1 MKILKI
7 GKLLSLV
14 LVCSLLAT
22 CIAFTASAADT
33 KVTPSNEDYSVSFKD
48 LKGGIYISNKTSI
61 GTEVGTEYY
70 MTYTVKSVEHNVTRR
85 QHGVI
90 GTNVPTVAFP
100 YSTPEEGKGGL
111 MYYSDRDLML
121 KEGTTYFLKF
131 TITEDGYDYR
141 VGWGKGEDSRYVEFH
156 SKTGKVTSG
165 LGYFGVWF
173 EDVDFSAELIKVRC
187 YDKDGND
194 LGVQVNRKEATVY
207 VDQPMANDTEVE
219 HSYDIKVENQYVMN
233 ISNKYVPT
241 SDTVYMEYTV
251 KSGELARFE
260 QVGLVL
266 TDAPYLGFPYG
277 NGIMYYNQY
286 SRTLENMT
294 PGPLME
300 EGASYVIK
308 FERKADQFAVRAEKT
323 KDGKTTLVDFNVTY
337 GEYIKEQHFFG
348 IWLSGIGTYANN
360 FELVN
365 FKCYDS
371 NKVNLGVFCNLPATI
386 THYGGLEDYR
396 GLEGIFYSEE
406 KGIRLDLNA
415 DRTVAVT
422 QNGTRKEGSYSI
434 SNDLVVT
441 TNIDGVEETYDY
453 FYTFITDKDGNRYE
467 RMGMFKVSF
476 ETAGGNEV
484 PMQLVGAEQNFLATK
499 PEAPTMEGAQFVG
512 WFTSDGQEFDFN
524 TVITKSITLY
534 AKWDNINYVNAVTE
548 ETQNNSWLLL
558 FIGGTAVLLAGT
570 IVGIVV
576 IKRAKKHENV
586 N

>member
-1 MKILKI
+1 MRIFKL
-7 GKLLSLV
+7 GKLFALV

-22 CIAFTASAADT
+22 CIAFTASAAEE
-33 KVTPSNEDYSVSFKD
+33 KVIPSDEDYSVSFKD

-61 GTEVGTEYY
+61 GTAVGTEYY
-70 MTYTVKSVEHNVTRR
+70 MTYTVKSVEHNSTYR

-90 GTNVPTVAFP
+90 GTNVPTVAYP
-100 YSTPEEGKGGL
+100 YSTPEADKGGL
-111 MYYSDRDLML
+111 MYYDLRDQML
-121 KEGTTYFLKF
+121 TEGTTYFLKF

-156 SKTGKVTSG
+156 TTLSRVTSG

-173 EDVDFSAELIKVRC
+173 EDVDFGAELIKVRC
-187 YDKDGND
+187 YDKEGND

-207 VDQPMANDTEVE
+207 VEQPMAKDTEVE
-219 HSYDIKVENQYVMN
+219 HSYDIKVENQYIMN
-233 ISNKYVPT
+233 ISNKFVPT

-277 NGIMYYNQY
+277 NGTMYYNQY
-286 SRTLENMT
+286 SRTLEQMT

-308 FERKADQFAVRAEKT
+308 FERKAEQFVVRAEKT

-337 GEYIKEQHFFG
+337 GEYNKEQNFFC

-360 FELVN
+360 FELVD

-396 GLEGIFYSEE
+396 GMEGIFYSEE

-415 DRTVAVT
+415 DRTASVT
-422 QNGTRKEGSYSI
+422 QNGVRKEGTYSI

-441 TNIDGVEETYDY
+441 TNIDGAETNYDY
-453 FYTFITDKDGNRYE
+453 FYTFLTDKDGNRYE
-467 RMGMFKVSF
+467 RMKTFKVSF
-476 ETAGGNEV
+476 DTAGGNEV
-484 PMQLVGAEQNFLATK
+484 PLQLVGAEQNFLATK
-499 PEAPTMEGAQFVG
+499 PDAPTMEGAQFVC
-512 WFTSDGQEFDFN
+512 WCTSDGQEFDFN

-534 AKWDNINYVNAVTE
+534 AKWENINYVNVATAE
-548 ETQNNSWLLL
+548 ALNSNWLV
-558 FIGGTAVLLAGT
+558 FVIGGTVVLLGGAA
-570 IVGIVV
+570 VGIVM
-576 IKRAKKHENV
+576 IKRTKKYEKV